1 MPVSC
6 QVASD
11 VRGDERQ
18 PGCTAGREDERQRG
32 CAAGSED
39 ERQAGSGA
47 GREDETQPGSA
58 AGRAT
63 RAGGKNTEEGDSELR
78 QLKMALAQQ
87 VQRLQE
93 LCARERAHDDE
104 EEEDERDKK
113 RAAEKVSVTARKLY
127 DLQRQVERERES
139 WLL

>member
-11 VRGDERQ
+11 VREDERQ
-18 PGCTAGREDERQRG
+18 PGPGAGREDKRQAGPGAGREDERQL
-32 CAAGSED
+32 
-39 ERQAGSGA
+39 
-47 GREDETQPGSA
+47 GSA

-63 RAGGKNTEEGDSELR
+63 KVGGKNTEEGDSELR

-104 EEEDERDKK
+104 EEEDDERDKK

-127 DLQRQVERERES
+127 DLQRQVRERERES